1 MDEATKGLSAI
12 EDEEGRGKI
21 FKLGLNA
28 DTDNTLIYRSL
39 PRTVSSGTINFS
51 FSMKP
56 AMAASTPISLFNSER
71 STFLPVMYIS
81 GGSIFCN
88 TTEAAGY
95 KLFDYTPEQWYDF
108 DITADVTNRRY
119 KVTMTNDT
127 GTVQESS
134 WYDFDGFT
142 FNNQT
147 LNNIGSINF
156 QIWSKKDDA
165 AYIDNLYIAYDD
177 TAPQL
182 TNDSISF
189 VDSSGKNME
198 TKLTAVPT
206 ETAAIRFDFGVPM
219 DTWYF
224 NNDNVKIIEKGT
236 GSELEFTGMMDGGV
250 YIVTLLT
257 PFKANTDYTMFVSGE
272 VDSLARVPLGTD
284 FGLDIKTANGYSDG
298 TVSYEN
304 GILNALITNTTA
316 ESKNYILIYTEYTG
330 SSMTNMAVK
339 RFTVEANVL
348 NFPQNFDISN
358 YMGTDFDTAKGFLWE
373 DTSLIP
379 IAETLISQ

>member
-1 MDEATKGLSAI
+1 
-12 EDEEGRGKI
+12 
-21 FKLGLNA
+21 
-28 DTDNTLIYRSL
+28 
-39 PRTVSSGTINFS
+39 
-51 FSMKP
+51 
-56 AMAASTPISLFNSER
+56 
-71 STFLPVMYIS
+71 
-81 GGSIFCN
+81 
-88 TTEAAGY
+88 
-95 KLFDYTPEQWYDF
+95 
-108 DITADVTNRRY
+108 
-119 KVTMTNDT
+119 
-127 GTVQESS
+127 
-134 WYDFDGFT
+134 
-142 FNNQT
+142 
-147 LNNIGSINF
+147 
-156 QIWSKKDDA
+156 
-165 AYIDNLYIAYDD
+165 
-177 TAPQL
+177 
-182 TNDSISF
+182 
-189 VDSSGKNME
+189 ME

-206 ETAAIRFDFGVPM
+206 ETAAIRFDFGIPM

-284 FGLDIKTANGYSDG
+284 FRLDIKTANGYSDG

-304 GILNALITNTTA
+304 GVLNALITNTTA